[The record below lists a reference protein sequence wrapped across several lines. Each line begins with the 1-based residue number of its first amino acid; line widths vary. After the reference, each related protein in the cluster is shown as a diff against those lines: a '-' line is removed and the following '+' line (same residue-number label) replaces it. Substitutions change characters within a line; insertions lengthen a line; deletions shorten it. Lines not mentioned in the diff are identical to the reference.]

1 MQKKKPSISL
11 FDLAAS
17 LYARF
22 RLDFRVGSC
31 LRNVQSGKRRE
42 LCKLLTT
49 MLNYA
54 RDDLGTAL
62 GRESISFQSTVSKLN
77 EYRIRSQCHLSE
89 HPKKKHEKRIKLFS
103 LFLMS
108 SKQSIKNGKKE
119 KCLSQCMWR
128 CRQKVFPNKEEIVEN
143 LKDGMPIFPIHNLVF
158 FSAMLV
164 LHPNLIWLWTN
175 YCLQLRTNARC
186 KQTRLRSSSLMRC
199 DALGSS
205 SSSSWNIEDYAF
217 LKMYCEYK
225 LGWWCLFNRQH

>member
-1 MQKKKPSISL
+1 
-11 FDLAAS
+11 
-17 LYARF
+17 
-22 RLDFRVGSC
+22 
-31 LRNVQSGKRRE
+31 
-42 LCKLLTT
+42 

-62 GRESISFQSTVSKLN
+62 GRESISFQSTVSELN

-199 DALGSS
+199 DAMHSVHLLLLLGTLKIMHFSKCIAS
-205 SSSSWNIEDYAF
+205 INWDDGVYLIDNIKVDDQKARLWLY
-217 LKMYCEYK
+217 
-225 LGWWCLFNRQH
+225 Q